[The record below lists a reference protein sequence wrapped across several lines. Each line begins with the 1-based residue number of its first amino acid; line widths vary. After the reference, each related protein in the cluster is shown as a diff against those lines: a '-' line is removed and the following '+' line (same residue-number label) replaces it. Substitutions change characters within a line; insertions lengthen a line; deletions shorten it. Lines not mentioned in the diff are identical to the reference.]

1 MCQDFSISLGGG
13 GSLEM
18 GMSTLVRTKV
28 GLDYINEEVHY
39 CSQ

>member
-1 MCQDFSISLGGG
+1 VSRFFYFFGGG

-28 GLDYINEEVHY
+28 GLDYNEEVHY